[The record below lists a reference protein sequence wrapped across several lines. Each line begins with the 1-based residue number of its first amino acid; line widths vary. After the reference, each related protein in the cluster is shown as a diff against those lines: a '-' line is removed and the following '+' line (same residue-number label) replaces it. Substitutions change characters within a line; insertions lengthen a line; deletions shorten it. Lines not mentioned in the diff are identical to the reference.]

1 MMKILVTGGAGH
13 VESTLVPLLLSS
25 RNRGR
30 MLNTLE
36 HGGRS
41 LLGVW
46 SHPEFEFLRGDAKDA
61 KIDFVRKDEDP
72 RDYRVSFAKIKN
84 QLGCEIVRIVKADA
98 EEVVVPDNAIEDF
111 HSSEHRN

>member
-1 MMKILVTGGAGH
+1 
-13 VESTLVPLLLSS
+13 
-25 RNRGR
+25 

-46 SHPEFEFLRGDAKDA
+46 SHPEFEFLRGDAKGA